1 MRKVLLSVVGAS
13 VLVLAGAAASSADVN
28 CGIINKDLDRGVTPK
43 DIAEL
48 KGVSLD
54 DVKKCQEQRKDT
66 AAPGKA
72 PVTGEKPA
80 AAPAGAGAGG
90 GPAGGGG
97 DMK

>member
-90 GPAGGGG
+90 GPAGGG

>member
-13 VLVLAGAAASSADVN
+13 LLVLAGAAASSADVN

-90 GPAGGGG
+90 GPAGGG

>member
-1 MRKVLLSVVGAS
+1 MRKALLSVAGAS
-13 VLVLAGAAASSADVN
+13 LLLLAGAATSSADVN

-90 GPAGGGG
+90 GPTGA
-97 DMK
+97 DKMK

>member
-1 MRKVLLSVVGAS
+1 MRKALLTVVGAS
-13 VLVLAGAAASSADVN
+13 ILLLAGAATAPAQVN

-48 KGVSLD
+48 KGISID

-66 AAPGKA
+66 AAPAAA

-80 AAPAGAGAGG
+80 AAPMGAGAGG
-90 GPAGGGG
+90 E
-97 DMK
+97 KH